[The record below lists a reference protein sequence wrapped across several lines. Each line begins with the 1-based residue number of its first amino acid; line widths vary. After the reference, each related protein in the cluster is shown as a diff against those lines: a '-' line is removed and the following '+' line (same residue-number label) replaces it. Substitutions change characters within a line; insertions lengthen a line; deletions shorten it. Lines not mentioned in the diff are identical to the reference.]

1 MARNV
6 YDANTQNILGM
17 TMPTVYVDGVD
28 YLLPITDRGN
38 RKESFEKESKTWM
51 DLDRILHE
59 RIKGY
64 RLQATYE
71 WDFLSNIEINDVLNI
86 YNAAKTTNDLKI
98 KFSSFPRKYT
108 FRIVGFT
115 HKMSTGLGYKSS
127 AKMSIEGINLLN
139 AFPNP
144 DQFITMPPLLG
155 RGLVVRSLA
164 LKRFEG

>member
-1 MARNV
+1 MTYPV
-6 YDANTQNILGM
+6 GTQNILGM

-28 YLLPITDRGN
+28 YLLPTTDRGN
-38 RKESFEKESKTWM
+38 RKETFEKESKEWM

-64 RLQATYE
+64 RLSAKYE
-71 WDFLSNIEINDVLNI
+71 WDFLLNTEINDLLNI
-86 YNAAKTTNDLKI
+86 YNAAKTTNNLKI
-98 KFSSFPRKYT
+98 KFSSFPRRYT

-115 HKMSTGLGYKSS
+115 HQIAAGLGFKSS
-127 AKMSIEGINLLN
+127 AKLEIEGINLLN

-155 RGLVVRSLA
+155 RGIIVRSLA
-164 LKRFEG
+164 AVRFPEE